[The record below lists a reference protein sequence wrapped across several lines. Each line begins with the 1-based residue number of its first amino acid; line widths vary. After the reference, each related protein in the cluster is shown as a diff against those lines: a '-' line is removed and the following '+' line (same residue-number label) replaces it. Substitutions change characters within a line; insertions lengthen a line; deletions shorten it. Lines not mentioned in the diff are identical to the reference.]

1 MHPLTPRARG
11 RLSRAMALVLV
22 LPATAQAGPGD
33 DSETPTQFDRRGKQQ
48 IGASWDPARAV
59 WADEGG
65 RMQVRGDRPEGASVH
80 VAYASPVVQWDADLR
95 DSLAAFEQDQFAEV
109 APRKTIVD
117 EPPEEWMRSLA
128 LPDLP
133 VRWNAK
139 TIEYLRFFK
148 EDPKGR
154 RMIAAWLNRM
164 GRYEKRLRTILREA
178 GVPED
183 LVYVAMV
190 ESGFDPAARSGV
202 GAAGMWQFMEPTGR
216 VYGLDT
222 AYWTDDRLDFERAS
236 FAAATYFADLHTRFG
251 SWELALAA
259 YNGGY
264 GLVVQSIRANNTNN
278 FWALA
283 EIENGLPEQTSNYVP
298 KILAA
303 AIVGH
308 NRDVFGVEGKPD
320 GARESIDVAVPAGT
334 TLDDLAAALELE
346 PKLLA
351 ELNANYLRGRV
362 PPEGGPSPVR
372 IPIAAHARFTALG
385 ETWRADDQAWTTFEV
400 WLGDDLE
407 SIALAHGITEKQL
420 RKLNDIHDSGEI
432 VGGTVLVVP
441 TPDPAN
447 ATKLD
452 LPPLVAVPELAL
464 PKHHQLVFFRVTRAT
479 SEQAVAKAF
488 GVAWSQVVAWN
499 DLDPHARLVDG
510 QYLQIIVSEGFDPA
524 LAKVRARTLAQVR
537 KVVRGTVEHVDA
549 LLAERELVRRGY
561 KVRKGDTLAKIAKA
575 FELSLGSLARINAV
589 PREHTVEPGDVLV
602 LYVPKSLTKG
612 TQKPPKPRATTLTSE
627 LALAQELADD
637 DAPKPKSSKP
647 KSREASTAET
657 SKLPGRK

>member
-1 MHPLTPRARG
+1 M
-11 RLSRAMALVLV
+11 
-22 LPATAQAGPGD
+22 TASP
-33 DSETPTQFDRRGKQQ
+33 PDRSGKQS

-59 WADEGG
+59 WADEDA
-65 RMQVRGDRPEGASVH
+65 RMLVRGDRPEGASIH
-80 VAYASPVVQWDADLR
+80 VAYATPVVQWDERAR
-95 DSLAAFEQDQFAEV
+95 DELIAFEQDKLAEL
-109 APRKTIVD
+109 ALDQTIVD
-117 EPPEEWMRSLA
+117 EPPEEWMRTLE
-128 LPDLP
+128 LPDIP
-133 VRWNAK
+133 VRWNAA

-148 EDPKGR
+148 DDPKGR

-190 ESGFDPAARSGV
+190 ESGFDPGARSGV

-216 VYGLDT
+216 VYGLES

-236 FAAATYFADLHTRFG
+236 FAAATYLADLHTRFG

-259 YNGGY
+259 YNAGY

-278 FWALA
+278 YWALS

-308 NRDVFGVEGKPD
+308 NREVFGVEGKPD
-320 GARESIDVAVPAGT
+320 AARETIDVDVPAGT
-334 TLDDLAAALELE
+334 TLDDLAAAIEVDA
-346 PKLLA
+346 KLLA

-362 PPEGGPSPVR
+362 PPEGEPSPVR
-372 IPIAAHARFTALG
+372 IPREAHARFTALG
-385 ETWRADDQAWTTFEV
+385 DSLRSADQPWSTFEV

-407 SIALAHGITEKQL
+407 TIALAHGTTEKQL

-441 TPDPAN
+441 TLAPDPAS
-447 ATKLD
+447 KPK
-452 LPPLVAVPELAL
+452 PPLVAVPELHVPRGQTL
-464 PKHHQLVFFRVTRAT
+464 MFFRVTRAT
-479 SEQAVAKAF
+479 GEQAVAKAF
-488 GVAWSQVVAWN
+488 GVAWSQIVAWN
-499 DLDPHARLVDG
+499 DLDPHARMVDG
-510 QYLQIIVSEGFDPA
+510 QYLQVLVPEGFDRA
-524 LAKVRARTLAQVR
+524 KAKVRAYASGEVR

-561 KVRKGDTLAKIAKA
+561 KVHKGDTLAKIAKKY
-575 FELSLGSLARINAV
+575 ELSLGSLARINGV
-589 PREHTVEPGDVLV
+589 PREHEVQPGDVLV
-602 LYVPKSLTKG
+602 LYVPASLTKG
-612 TQKPPKPRATTLTSE
+612 THKPPKPRATSLTDE
-627 LALAQELADD
+627 LEIAEEIVED
-637 DAPKPKSSKP
+637 DADSKSKAKPKKTP
-647 KSREASTAET
+647 REASTPET
-657 SKLPGRK
+657 SRVPGRPQ